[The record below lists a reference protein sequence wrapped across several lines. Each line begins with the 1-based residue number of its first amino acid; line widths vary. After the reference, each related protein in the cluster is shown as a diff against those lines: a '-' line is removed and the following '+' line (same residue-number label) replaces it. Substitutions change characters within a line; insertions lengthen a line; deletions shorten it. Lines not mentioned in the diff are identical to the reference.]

1 MCHQECFSSCCLP
14 LLCTD
19 TKELSTTTV
28 RELLHIIAVLKCVV
42 PCYPPPVPLRL
53 RQALVP
59 GAGVTRSQDFSCVLF
74 KSKKQKQT
82 HPKICHWE
90 HNHRF
95 SEARTLVC
103 TVLVG
108 GGCSLIQNDVLVF
121 SREGKVLRDRRQG
134 AGLALAL
141 VLVHL
146 WLCNIKCTALRVES
160 WCQRRPGCR
169 PSRGSLPALWDG
181 SFGCLVL
188 HQAGEFV
195 QTRLLTDDTVGPP
208 GIPEQALLHAQE
220 YWPTLGA
227 PGEPRLAS
235 PNKRQLSAVDAMSA
249 KVRSWW
255 TTAAASVYCH
265 IRVNL
270 TQ

>member
-1 MCHQECFSSCCLP
+1 MWYLDIPLQYHSASDRPSSSELESHAPRTLAVFCLSR
-14 LLCTD
+14 
-19 TKELSTTTV
+19 KN
-28 RELLHIIAVLKCVV
+28 KN
-42 PCYPPPVPLRL
+42 
-53 RQALVP
+53 
-59 GAGVTRSQDFSCVLF
+59 
-74 KSKKQKQT
+74 KQT
-82 HPKICHWE
+82 QKFVIENIITDFRRP
-90 HNHRF
+90 
-95 SEARTLVC
+95 RTLVC

-108 GGCSLIQNDVLVF
+108 GGCALIKNDVLVF

-146 WLCNIKCTALRVES
+146 WIRRLCNIKCTALRVES

-235 PNKRQLSAVDAMSA
+235 PNKQQLSAVG
-249 KVRSWW
+249 
-255 TTAAASVYCH
+255 CH
-265 IRVNL
+265 VSEGPEL
-270 TQ
+270 VDHGGCLCLLSHTC